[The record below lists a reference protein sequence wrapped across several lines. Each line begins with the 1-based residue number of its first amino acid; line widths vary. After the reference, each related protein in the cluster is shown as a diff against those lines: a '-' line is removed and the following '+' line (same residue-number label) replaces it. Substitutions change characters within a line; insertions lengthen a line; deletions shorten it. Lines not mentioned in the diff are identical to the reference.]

1 MMTRYGLT
9 RDHAACGKF
18 DSAHMGRVQWIRQ
31 NVYTDVLAGV
41 QSKSFAGQNT
51 FSAMLEKI
59 MKIFS
64 YGGAPPVDSPHS
76 STFEGTPVVHDGDNL
91 ANWLREGRCEY
102 VQGGVECLTRRGL
115 RVRRVGTGDQTLGEE
130 NRMSEYEGD
139 VVVLAR
145 SSGTAFL
152 PEDLFSGEYK
162 VCQSVVYVVFR
173 GPLIH
178 LSCAAASQPLSREL
192 LDRRLVCRLD

>member
-1 MMTRYGLT
+1 
-9 RDHAACGKF
+9 
-18 DSAHMGRVQWIRQ
+18 
-31 NVYTDVLAGV
+31 
-41 QSKSFAGQNT
+41 
-51 FSAMLEKI
+51 
-59 MKIFS
+59 
-64 YGGAPPVDSPHS
+64 
-76 STFEGTPVVHDGDNL
+76 
-91 ANWLREGRCEY
+91 
-102 VQGGVECLTRRGL
+102 
-115 RVRRVGTGDQTLGEE
+115 
-130 NRMSEYEGD
+130 MSEYEGD

>member
-1 MMTRYGLT
+1 
-9 RDHAACGKF
+9 
-18 DSAHMGRVQWIRQ
+18 MGRTQWIRQ
-31 NVYTDVLAGV
+31 NVYTDVLASV
-41 QSKSFAGQNT
+41 PSESFALRNT
-51 FSAMLEKI
+51 FSAMLEKV

-64 YGGAPPVDSPHS
+64 YGGAPPVDSPRS

-152 PEDLFSGEYK
+152 PEDLFPEGYK
-162 VCQSVVYVVFR
+162 VRQLVCAVLRWSLI
-173 GPLIH
+173 PLP
-178 LSCAAASQPLSREL
+178 CATVSRPLSREL